1 MSSKKSAD
9 TQPLPLKDTLQDLA
23 VIRAAEIDLSSVL
36 QSPFVENEGAN
47 ASAPSQNA
55 ETEDFVKQSYDYV
68 REARAAM
75 RILHQ
80 GKADTEGG
88 RVDAVRGELEQI
100 VAGLE

>member
-36 QSPFVENEGAN
+36 QSFVGNEGAN

-55 ETEDFVKQSYDYV
+55 EAEGYVKQSYDYV

-75 RILHQ
+75 RILHR

>member
-1 MSSKKSAD
+1 MSLKKSAD
-9 TQPLPLKDTLQDLA
+9 AQPLPLKDTLQDLA

-36 QSPFVENEGAN
+36 QSFVENEGAN
-47 ASAPSQNA
+47 ASAPTQNA
-55 ETEDFVKQSYDYV
+55 ETEGSVKQSYDYV

-88 RVDAVRGELEQI
+88 RVDAVRGELEEI